1 MIKDFLILNCTGT
14 NDKLGLRLKE
24 EFFIHNLEKKIRNND
39 ILVEVII
46 NFLSKHKAN
55 VDSNFSILI
64 NNGPG
69 SYSALRT
76 AISVA
81 KGIKISN
88 NVKLFGFK
96 NADLPEFSLENI
108 EVLINKRLIEKN
120 LIKPLYLS

>member
-24 EFFIHNLEKKIRNND
+24 EFFIHNLEKKMVNND
-39 ILVEVII
+39 ILVETII
-46 NFLSKHKAN
+46 NFLSQYKVN
-55 VDSNFSILI
+55 IDSNFSVLI
-64 NNGPG
+64 NSGPG

-96 NADLPEFSLENI
+96 NTDLPEFSLENI
-108 EVLINKRLIEKN
+108 EVLINQNLIEKK